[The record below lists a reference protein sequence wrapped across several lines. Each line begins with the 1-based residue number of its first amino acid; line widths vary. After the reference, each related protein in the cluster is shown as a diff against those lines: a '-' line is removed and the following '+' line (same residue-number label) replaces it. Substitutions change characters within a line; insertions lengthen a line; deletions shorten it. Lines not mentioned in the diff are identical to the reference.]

1 MAIDPF
7 RLKRKE
13 YDDQRA
19 EDNRKFGIRLARLAG
34 EKIRP
39 PNASSTANSWINHA
53 ANSSSS
59 AFASF
64 RSRVSKPS
72 VNQP

>member
-1 MAIDPF
+1 M
-7 RLKRKE
+7 LKRKE

-19 EDNRKFGIRLARLAG
+19 EDNRKFGIMAG

-39 PNASSTANSWINHA
+39 PNASSTANAWIDHA
-53 ANSSSS
+53 ANSSNN

-64 RSRVSKPS
+64 RSRVSNPS

>member
-1 MAIDPF
+1 MAIEPF

-13 YDDQRA
+13 YDDQPA

-39 PNASSTANSWINHA
+39 PNASWIDHA
-53 ANSSSS
+53 ANSPSS

-64 RSRVSKPS
+64 RSRVSNPS

>member
-1 MAIDPF
+1 MPKAM
-7 RLKRKE
+7 LKRKE
-13 YDDQRA
+13 YDGRRA

-39 PNASSTANSWINHA
+39 PNASSTANAWIDHA
-53 ANSSSS
+53 ANSSNN

-64 RSRVSKPS
+64 RSRVSNPS
-72 VNQP
+72 VNYP

>member
-64 RSRVSKPS
+64 RSRVSNPS
-72 VNQP
+72 VNHP